1 MQPAALVP
9 EHESLAVLPIAAV
22 ADDPKLTAFGKGL
35 LEDVAAKLSQL
46 SANHDIEVI
55 PARTLEDKKISTLA
69 DAQKEYGVNLGL
81 AVSLKQDGD
90 LVRAAY
96 SLIDAKT
103 DKNLAAD
110 SITAPVSDLFTI
122 EDKLTSG
129 IADAMKINLRTEE
142 RQALGAH
149 STTLA

>member
-1 MQPAALVP
+1 M
-9 EHESLAVLPIAAV
+9 
-22 ADDPKLTAFGKGL
+22 
-35 LEDVAAKLSQL
+35 

-90 LVRAAY
+90 LARAAY
-96 SLIDAKT
+96 SLMDAKT
-103 DKNLAAD
+103 DKNIAAD

-122 EDKLTSG
+122 EDKLTVASP
-129 IADAMKINLRTEE
+129 MR
-142 RQALGAH
+142 
-149 STTLA
+149 